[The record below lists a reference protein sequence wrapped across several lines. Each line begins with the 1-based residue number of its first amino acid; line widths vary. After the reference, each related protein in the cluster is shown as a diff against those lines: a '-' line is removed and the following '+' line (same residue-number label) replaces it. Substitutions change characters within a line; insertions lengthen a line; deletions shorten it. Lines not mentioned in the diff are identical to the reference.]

1 MPRRERRTKKQPE
14 PEPIAKIKRP
24 RRRRKPVE
32 QPVALPEPE
41 RKTLMERIFESQRAE
56 LNRLNEEI
64 RVKVNRMTNFENAR
78 RRY

>member
-1 MPRRERRTKKQPE
+1 MPRRERRTKKQ
-14 PEPIAKIKRP
+14 
-24 RRRRKPVE
+24 
-32 QPVALPEPE
+32 PE